1 MPKLQSGCAAGEQ
14 RNSLVLLQVLFT
26 EDAERDLDDL
36 YEYIARHDSP
46 QNADRVL
53 DRLLEATQELATLP
67 ERGSQP
73 KELRAIGVQEYRQVF
88 FKPYR
93 VIYRVLDNQVVV
105 YLIADGKRDMQSLL
119 SRRLLSG

>member
-1 MPKLQSGCAAGEQ
+1 MPL
-14 RNSLVLLQVLFT
+14 RVLFT

-36 YEYIARHDSP
+36 YDYIARHDSP
-46 QNADRVL
+46 KSADRVL
-53 DRLLEATQELATLP
+53 DRLLEATQALATFP

-73 KELRAIGVQEYRQVF
+73 KELRAIGIQEYRQVF

-93 VIYRVLDNQVVV
+93 VIYRVLADQVIV
-105 YLIADGKRDMQSLL
+105 YLVAAGRRDMQSLL